1 MAGRQYRDQRSE
13 KKFSQSLSITQGPDA
28 MDNRLQISLSEFKLA
43 LKPFAAKR
51 RALTKVLVAYEGGY
65 LSFESGDVTAVLRAT
80 GTWSGRAYFSPEILR
95 AIATVPPSE
104 NPVVLSYAQ
113 NHLLLGGL
121 TIKCDWHE
129 GVDDD
134 DWVDIR
140 AVIEPSII
148 DVLAMERSAS
158 RATVV
163 GIAQKVRSA
172 NEKLK
177 RRIKAASSQL
187 IDLGISESEIHE
199 MVERKIVARIRR
211 DRP

>member
-1 MAGRQYRDQRSE
+1 M
-13 KKFSQSLSITQGPDA
+13 
-28 MDNRLQISLSEFKLA
+28 
-43 LKPFAAKR
+43 
-51 RALTKVLVAYEGGY
+51 
-65 LSFESGDVTAVLRAT
+65 RAT
-80 GTWSGRAYFSPEILR
+80 GTWSGRAYFSLEILR

-129 GVDDD
+129 RVDDDD